1 MYHKLD
7 SGRTTVETLAHSNS
21 SLSGR
26 ILTGLALSYG
36 QGSAAIRYALNESPS
51 LGTSATGGREQ
62 RLLVDSHGERGKANS
77 CTNPG
82 CHSYCDEIDIKI

>member
-1 MYHKLD
+1 MCNLALFC
-7 SGRTTVETLAHSNS
+7 GPCLAHSNS
-21 SLSGR
+21 SLAGR
-26 ILTGLALSYG
+26 ILTGLTLSYG

-62 RLLVDSHGERGKANS
+62 RLLVDSPGEGGKANS

-82 CHSYCDEIDIKI
+82 RHSYCDEIGIKI